1 MAHSR
6 RRKTQKGSGIFTR
19 FRNFVTGRKPDQVP
33 QPIQGRNVGFRNAN
47 SAVLV
52 NSPMQQII
60 LNDDGE
66 FDRIMA
72 ESPAAVSTD
81 GSAPANEGTP
91 SFLLA
96 PPLAPAVDPAP
107 LQVPPL
113 TNPPSIAKVTLILN
127 AFYRLLNQS
136 QALQNDFDLQ
146 TLSYPADGQFR
157 HPILD
162 ELSFDP
168 ITKQQNTSYFT
179 IIDHIKEFDAN
190 YAAKL
195 GPEINSGTYGTIYQ
209 HATEEKRIIK
219 QMKKRENQTINNF
232 LKNSIRETFIQFYLA
247 FGVPGA
253 VPPIFSFAK
262 EIVDEDNVSFYVE
275 MFYYRPNDRYYDLL
289 SFFKYMDNTTPL
301 KTLTFDRFKN
311 IVTNVCDKLIK
322 LQNVAGL
329 VHRDF
334 KENNMMIHLDTDKIK
349 IIDFGMSFIRVPG
362 DYLLINQ
369 AGGYRADAAIRFQQD
384 MGLFFI
390 LLRQYFI
397 SGTKAGYPTYNNPQI
412 RGFIESIIPRSIRG
426 VVNYLRAYNVNG
438 SVYANANTEILTPRA
453 VLDALNTF
461 AVTGQIRGGK
471 RSDRNHKRI
480 TKKRRR
486 TYKH

>member
-33 QPIQGRNVGFRNAN
+33 QPIPGRNVGFRNAN

-66 FDRIMA
+66 FDRIMGRA
-72 ESPAAVSTD
+72 PASVAN
-81 GSAPANEGTP
+81 SAPASEGTP

-96 PPLAPAVDPAP
+96 SPLAPAVDPAP

-113 TNPPSIAKVTLILN
+113 TNPPPIAKVTLILN
-127 AFYRLLNQS
+127 SFYRLLNQS
-136 QALQNDFDLQ
+136 QALQNDYDLQ
-146 TLSYPADGQFR
+146 LTEYPEPPDGQFR

-195 GPEINSGTYGTIYQ
+195 GPEINSGTYGTIYK
-209 HATEEKRIIK
+209 HAMVQNRIIK
-219 QMKKRENQTINNF
+219 QMKKRAGQTIEDF

-247 FGVPGA
+247 IGVPGA

-275 MFYYRPNDRYYDLL
+275 MFYLRPNKGYRDLL
-289 SFFKYMDNTTPL
+289 SFFKYRDNTTPS

-311 IVTNVCDKLIK
+311 IVTKVCNRLIQ
-322 LQNVAGL
+322 LQDFAGL

-334 KENNMMIHLDTDKIK
+334 KENNMMTNIVNDDIK
-349 IIDFGMSFIRVPG
+349 IIDFGMSCIRVPG

-390 LLRQYFI
+390 ILRQFFL
-397 SGTKAGYPTYNNPQI
+397 SGTKAGYPTYNNAQI
-412 RGFIESIIPRSIRG
+412 RGFIESIIPRSISG
-426 VVNYLRAYNVNG
+426 LVNYLSAYNVNG

-453 VLDALNTF
+453 VLTALNTF
-461 AVTGQIRGGK
+461 ADTGRIRGGFGH
-471 RSDRNHKRI
+471 R

-486 TYKH
+486 TYALT

>member
-19 FRNFVTGRKPDQVP
+19 FRNFVTGRKSDQVP
-33 QPIQGRNVGFRNAN
+33 QPIPGRNVGFRNAN

-66 FDRIMA
+66 FDRIMGRA
-72 ESPAAVSTD
+72 PASVAN
-81 GSAPANEGTP
+81 SAPANEGTP

-96 PPLAPAVDPAP
+96 SPLAPAVDPAP

-113 TNPPSIAKVTLILN
+113 TNPPPIAAVTLILN
-127 AFYRLLNQS
+127 SFYRLLNQS
-136 QALQNDFDLQ
+136 QALQNDYDLQ
-146 TLSYPADGQFR
+146 LTEYPEPPDGQFR

-195 GPEINSGTYGTIYQ
+195 GPEINSGTYGTIYK
-209 HATEEKRIIK
+209 HATVQNRIIK
-219 QMKKRENQTINNF
+219 QMKKRAGQTIEDF

-247 FGVPGA
+247 IGVPGA

-275 MFYYRPNDRYYDLL
+275 MFYLRPNKGYRDLL
-289 SFFKYMDNTTPL
+289 SFLKYRDNTTPS

-311 IVTNVCDKLIK
+311 IVTKVCNRLIQ
-322 LQNVAGL
+322 LQDFAGL

-334 KENNMMIHLDTDKIK
+334 KENNMMINIVTDDIK

-390 LLRQYFI
+390 ILRQFFL

-412 RGFIESIIPRSIRG
+412 RGFIESIIPRSISG
-426 VVNYLRAYNVNG
+426 LVNYLSAYNVNG

-453 VLDALNTF
+453 VLTALNTF
-461 AVTGQIRGGK
+461 AATGRIRGGFGH
-471 RSDRNHKRI
+471 R

-486 TYKH
+486 TYALT